1 MKQIK
6 TFFVKFITY
15 IFAVLFAGSLAANAE
30 IKVVTT
36 IKPLHSLI
44 SNVMD
49 GVGEPSLI
57 IEGST
62 SPHSFVLKPSHAK
75 MIEQADIIFWIGE
88 DIETFMEK
96 PLESIAKNAKK
107 ISFME
112 LTSIEKL
119 KFREENI
126 FDHDDHDDHGHG
138 EKKDHDDHGHGE
150 DKDHD
155 DHGHGEKKD
164 HDDHGHGEH
173 PFEWAG
179 LFDLKSGT
187 YKWSFSKVD
196 GKYADPAMRMVI
208 LPAHDIEEVEETAEE
223 LLEAEA
229 AEMKSDGEI
238 LVANNV
244 SYSLNF
250 DESKDMTH
258 FTVNINEDGKYAF
271 FTEHMPFEFES
282 DEHFFK
288 DVSNND
294 VEPIAQVPDEGDG
307 HHHHHH
313 GHGSLDP
320 HVWHDPANIIKMSE
334 VISKN
339 LKKDI
344 SIFNRKDRKSIN
356 ERIDSTE
363 SILSGLNG
371 WIVDQVSTIPEQDR
385 VLVSKHKA
393 MDYYGAAFGFET
405 VSLLDFLG
413 DSSSLRPENISST
426 LNMLKEENV
435 KAIFPEQIPASK
447 LLKNLSR
454 QSSVP
459 LASNQIF
466 VDGLMMKGNTISVAV
481 HNTCTIV
488 DSLGGSCDKESGS
501 NLESEWYKLSD

>member
-164 HDDHGHGEH
+164 HDDHGHGE
-173 PFEWAG
+173 
-179 LFDLKSGT
+179 DK
-187 YKWSFSKVD
+187 D
-196 GKYADPAMRMVI
+196 
-208 LPAHDIEEVEETAEE
+208 HD
-223 LLEAEA
+223 
-229 AEMKSDGEI
+229 DHGHGEK
-238 LVANNV
+238 
-244 SYSLNF
+244 
-250 DESKDMTH
+250 KDH
-258 FTVNINEDGKYAF
+258 DDHGHGED
-271 FTEHMPFEFES
+271 
-282 DEHFFK
+282 K
-288 DVSNND
+288 DHD
-294 VEPIAQVPDEGDG
+294 DHGHGEKKDHDDHGHGEDKDHDDHGHGEKKDHDDHGHGHEG
-307 HHHHHH
+307 HHHGEFDAHIW
-313 GHGSLDP
+313 L
-320 HVWHDPANIIKMSE
+320 DPANAKEMLHEIAHELADLDPDNASKYESNADQAIKSIDKMIKEIDTNINKDAKFIVFHDAYQYFEKRFGVMTAGALTLNTDVLPGAKQISEIQE
-334 VISKN
+334 VITERDIKCIFSEPQFNPKIIETIA
-339 LKKDI
+339 KDTGI
-344 SIFNRKDRKSIN
+344 KTGILDPLGSIFDANKMQYFKLINDLGNKLKD
-356 ERIDSTE
+356 
-363 SILSGLNG
+363 
-371 WIVDQVSTIPEQDR
+371 
-385 VLVSKHKA
+385 
-393 MDYYGAAFGFET
+393 
-405 VSLLDFLG
+405 
-413 DSSSLRPENISST
+413 
-426 LNMLKEENV
+426 
-435 KAIFPEQIPASK
+435 
-447 LLKNLSR
+447 
-454 QSSVP
+454 
-459 LASNQIF
+459 
-466 VDGLMMKGNTISVAV
+466 
-481 HNTCTIV
+481 C
-488 DSLGGSCDKESGS
+488 
-501 NLESEWYKLSD
+501 